1 MGTAQ
6 KGRKV
11 QLSAIIY
18 TCVIFISLLIYIVS
32 MMASSGSGS
41 SYTGVYIY
49 VVFVFLTCAGYIV
62 FICWYVGKICQ
73 SIQMGLDSL
82 NQRFYQENIPIVL
95 VPQKLVPG
103 NSIRN
108 FRFID
113 LFERVNYWLYLILYS
128 FCHWFWYCWFLM
140 LLN

>member
-1 MGTAQ
+1 MSLGTAQ

-18 TCVIFISLLIYIVS
+18 TCVIFVSLLIYIIS
-32 MMASSGSGS
+32 MTASSGSGS
-41 SYTGVYIY
+41 SFTGVYIY
-49 VVFVFLTCAGYIV
+49 FVFVFLACVGYIV

-73 SIQMGLDSL
+73 NIQMGLDSL
-82 NQRFYQENIPIVL
+82 NQRFYQENLSIVL
-95 VPQKLVPG
+95 VPQRLVPG

-113 LFERVNYWLYLILYS
+113 LFERVNY
-128 FCHWFWYCWFLM
+128 
-140 LLN
+140 